1 MNDFRIYAMLYL
13 RVPSSDQARWLLF
26 FFFVVFFLLTQW
38 LSQLNVMTAG
48 PKERA
53 GFMLAPV

>member
-1 MNDFRIYAMLYL
+1 MILEYMQCCISEYQVVIKQDGCC
-13 RVPSSDQARWLLF
+13 F